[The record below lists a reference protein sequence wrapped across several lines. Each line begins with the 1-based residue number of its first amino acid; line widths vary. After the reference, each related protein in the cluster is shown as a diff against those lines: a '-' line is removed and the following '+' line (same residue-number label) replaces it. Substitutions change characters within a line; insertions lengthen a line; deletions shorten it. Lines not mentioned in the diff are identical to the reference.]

1 MSGCE
6 RNTFYWSFFLKCV
19 FLRVNIV
26 SNTSNIVKK
35 AYIKV
40 ALFCLT
46 EKQNFKG
53 VSHVWNFVNWKYYCA
68 TIKLCPFVSTQVT
81 FVSFCHDLAFQL
93 FFHYTICYLQ
103 HSLFRCSFRK
113 MDVLVWYHFQIV
125 LSHGNDESRWWQKL
139 WMFMCCRIQWNM

>member
-1 MSGCE
+1 MGDLRLKLAVNNGCNCYMSGCE

-26 SNTSNIVKK
+26 SNTSNMVKK

-53 VSHVWNFVNWKYYCA
+53 VSHVWIFVNWKYYCA

-81 FVSFCHDLAFQL
+81 FVSFLSWLSFSIIFSLHNLL
-93 FFHYTICYLQ
+93 FAAQFVSVFISKNGCTCMI
-103 HSLFRCSFRK
+103 SFSNSF
-113 MDVLVWYHFQIV
+113 VSW
-125 LSHGNDESRWWQKL
+125 
-139 WMFMCCRIQWNM
+139 